1 MKNIL
6 ILLIMF
12 PALLAAQTASV
23 SLDECLS
30 KALEKWP
37 GSSGAKNAMETGQLK
52 QRNAQN
58 TWYPQVS
65 IGGQASWQS
74 DVTSVSLPIPGMSL
88 PDIPKDQYKI
98 YLDVNQVLYDGGIS
112 SSRTKMEMVS
122 AYSDSVQTVI
132 DSRKIKETVIDLYCN
147 IIYFRKVKE
156 LSQAQLERLN
166 KRLTSMQS
174 SNSNGVLSG
183 TDYLLFSAE
192 VKKTEQNLTDAE
204 MTELSMLRSLSIL
217 TGMELNPE
225 TLLIRPSSE
234 KSLSAEYNRPEF
246 SFFSLQNDL
255 ITLSQQASG
264 KTLRPRLS
272 AFAQGGYG
280 RPALNMFSTDFD
292 NYFMAGLRLNWNL
305 YDWGQSKRE
314 KQIYEIRKKSI
325 TISEEN
331 LRQNIDIQINQQE
344 MEMEKLEKQLK
355 KDDEIIE
362 IYNTVIKN
370 STVALE
376 QGVITPVDYLEKETL
391 LKVAGIDKARD
402 EARYIRAYTLH
413 RFIKG
418 EI

>member
-6 ILLIMF
+6 ILLIIF
-12 PALLAAQTASV
+12 PAVISAQTASV

-30 KALEKWP
+30 KALANWP
-37 GSSGAKNAMETGQLK
+37 GSGSAKNALEAGQLK

-65 IGGQASWQS
+65 LGGQASWQS
-74 DVTSVSLPIPGMSL
+74 DVTSVSLPTPGMSL
-88 PDIPKDQYKI
+88 PDIPKDQYKLF
-98 YLDVNQVLYDGGIS
+98 LDVNQVLYDGGIS

-122 AYSDSVQTVI
+122 AYSDSVQSLV
-132 DSRKIKETVIDLYCN
+132 DSRRIKETVIDLYCN

-174 SNSNGVLSG
+174 SNTNGVLSG

-192 VKKTEQNLTDAE
+192 VKKAEQSLTDAE

-217 TGMELNPE
+217 TGMELNSF
-225 TLLIRPSSE
+225 TVLVRPSTE
-234 KSLSAEYNRPEF
+234 KNLSNEYTRPEF
-246 SFFSLQNDL
+246 SLFSLQNEF
-255 ITLSQQASG
+255 ISLSQQASG

-280 RPALNMFSTDFD
+280 KPALNMFSTEFD

-314 KQIYEIRKKSI
+314 KQIYEIRKKNI

-331 LRQNIDIQINQQE
+331 LRQNIDIQISQQL
-344 MEMEKLEKQLK
+344 MEMERLEKQLK
-355 KDDEIIE
+355 TDEEIIA
-362 IYNTVIKN
+362 IYNTVIQN

-376 QGVITPVDYLEKETL
+376 QGNITPVDYLEKETL
-391 LKVAGIDKARD
+391 LKVAGIEKARN
-402 EARYIRAYTLH
+402 EARYIRACTLH